1 MKKLKTLSI
10 ILFFSVFFIVGFN
23 YINSSNKPIDIPL
36 QGSHEVFEYN
46 EIVDIADVIALVQ
59 VKDELSESNSTVV
72 YEENSPSIMY
82 HYATREVEVLEYYK
96 NDLDLGSNIKF
107 NESAAITA
115 QNEYLHVE
123 EYTALQKGEK
133 YIVYLSKNNGL
144 NELSIISR
152 NNGKINLDNFS
163 ENEFLDVA
171 VKSILTIEGFE
182 ITEKAEVKFDIPEAK
197 IQAIP
202 KVNKLTNNYIDIPI
216 NYYFDEK
223 SNLYYI
229 DIDGLN
235 LSISNTKLIN

>member
-1 MKKLKTLSI
+1 MKKFKILSI
-10 ILFFSVFFIVGFN
+10 ILFFSVFFIAGFN
-23 YINSSNKPIDIPL
+23 YINSNNKPIDIPL
-36 QGSHEVFEYN
+36 KGSHEVFEY
-46 EIVDIADVIALVQ
+46 EDLVDEADIIALVQ
-59 VKDELSESNSTVV
+59 VKDELSKNNSTIV

-96 NDLDLGSNIKF
+96 NDLNLGSNIKF

-115 QNEYLHVE
+115 QNEYLHAE

-144 NELSIISR
+144 DELSIISR
-152 NNGKINLDNFS
+152 NNGKIDLDDFS

-182 ITEKAEVKFDIPEAK
+182 MSEKSEINFDIPKEAK
-197 IQAIP
+197 VQ
-202 KVNKLTNNYIDIPI
+202 VNKMANNYIDIPI
-216 NYYFDEK
+216 NYYFDEE

-229 DIDGLN
+229 DINGLN
-235 LSISNTKLIN
+235 FSISDTELIK